1 MQIGLILRFAM
12 VLHSQRLLHV
22 CQAKLKQVMQCT
34 RWTRTIV
41 GRFWMQR
48 GNHRLKPLW
57 YRRVHYQTPWRQRP
71 CRRCRS
77 LVFA

>member
-34 RWTRTIV
+34 R
-41 GRFWMQR
+41 
-48 GNHRLKPLW
+48 
-57 YRRVHYQTPWRQRP
+57 
-71 CRRCRS
+71 
-77 LVFA
+77 